1 MNTENPQPSG
11 ADRLPETETRPALPP
26 LDDDRVAEE
35 GQCGKQGG
43 SERHLFEAELVRGP
57 LRS

>member
-26 LDDDRVAEE
+26 LDDDRVAVMEDHVFTAIE
-35 GQCGKQGG
+35 G
-43 SERHLFEAELVRGP
+43 ERAASVR
-57 LRS
+57 RSGLP